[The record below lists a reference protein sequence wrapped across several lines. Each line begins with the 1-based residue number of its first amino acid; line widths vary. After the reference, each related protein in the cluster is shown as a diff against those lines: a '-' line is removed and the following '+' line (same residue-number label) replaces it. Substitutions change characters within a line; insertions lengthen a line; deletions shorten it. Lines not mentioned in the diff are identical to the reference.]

1 MKISPVARGPDPCL
15 ACRVQ
20 CYFQLVVLVAPGIDF
35 MKLTGKRTTLA
46 ILVLSAL
53 LAPGAADGQSIPSP
67 YRFLETRQEV
77 DVFLGTMS
85 PGTGRFDLGPQPGT
99 ALGARYGINV
109 AGPFGL
115 EGVVTYLPTE
125 RSIIDPG
132 RAEGDFKVG
141 EMPSDVVMLDARLR
155 FALTGNRTWHGLAPF
170 VLAGGGVA
178 FDAAGGD
185 EDQEILLADDRFKF
199 GTSFVGMLGGGARWF
214 PGERFFFRA
223 DALLFLWQL
232 KTPRGF
238 TDPERA
244 FEGVEEKEWVSGPSF
259 SVGFG
264 IRF

>member
-1 MKISPVARGPDPCL
+1 
-15 ACRVQ
+15 
-20 CYFQLVVLVAPGIDF
+20 
-35 MKLTGKRTTLA
+35 MKLTGQCTILA
-46 ILVLSAL
+46 FAGMVAL
-53 LAPGAADGQSIPSP
+53 LLPGAAESQSIPSP

-77 DVFLGTMS
+77 DIFLGTLS
-85 PGTGRFDLGPQPGT
+85 PGTGRFDYGPQPGP

-115 EGVVTYLPTE
+115 EGVVTYSPTE

-132 RAEGDFKVG
+132 RDEGDFKVG
-141 EMPSDVVMLDARLR
+141 DMPSDVIVLDARLR
-155 FALTGNRTWHGLAPF
+155 FSLTGNRTWHGLAPV

-178 FDAAGGD
+178 FDAAGGN
-185 EDQEILLADDRFKF
+185 EDQEVLLADDRFKF
-199 GTSFVGMLGGGARWF
+199 GTSFVGMLGGGIRWF
-214 PGERFFFRA
+214 PGERFFFRT

-238 TDPERA
+238 SDPERD

-259 SVGFG
+259 SLGFG